1 MKSLIE
7 LQKRLLPDVLSI
19 IQKRFHI
26 LQYIG
31 AMEPV
36 GRRSLAATVGLTE
49 RVLRSEVDFL
59 KEQKLLF
66 STSAGMSLTDDGR
79 EIVGQLEGFMRD
91 LSGIDAHGNQT
102 QRSTK
107 NQRGLDCSR

>member
-1 MKSLIE
+1 
-7 LQKRLLPDVLSI
+7 
-19 IQKRFHI
+19 
-26 LQYIG
+26 
-31 AMEPV
+31 MEPV

-66 STSAGMSLTDDGR
+66 STSAGMSLTDDGH

-91 LSGIDAHGNQT
+91 LSGIDAHGNQDL
-102 QRSTK
+102 K
-107 NQRGLDCSR
+107 KH

>member
-7 LQKRLLPDVLSI
+7 LQKRLLPDLLSI

-49 RVLRSEVDFL
+49 RVLRSEVEFL
-59 KEQKLLF
+59 KEQKLTF
-66 STSAGMSLTDDGR
+66 
-79 EIVGQLEGFMRD
+79 
-91 LSGIDAHGNQT
+91 
-102 QRSTK
+102 
-107 NQRGLDCSR
+107 